1 MSANEDF
8 LDDLLKS
15 VTADESEGVGDIGS
29 LDMDS
34 LMADMDS
41 LDLGSLDFESLDFES
56 LGDFPEAVET
66 GAQAE
71 PTSDSSNL
79 EEALTMTQEEIEQ
92 LLRETQEASEEPAEN
107 KFDVNGDDLSQ
118 LLTGLDGEAGESG
131 EEISD
136 LLQKA
141 DNNEVIDEEMAD
153 MMMQE
158 EEYDD
163 ASDIFLA
170 SLGEEEEPKKKG
182 LFGRKKKEKKPKE
195 KKRGKKEKA
204 QVEATEA
211 EETEAYVENLE
222 LAPSEVVEK
231 PKKEK
236 KAKKEKKGGLGSKFA
251 ALFAD
256 EEEDAADEI
265 LATLQEQNDAILME
279 MQAEDRAAS
288 KKKEK
293 AEKKDKKKKEKTK
306 KEAKPKKEKKEK
318 KPKKEKITPVDL
330 AEKEPKQY
338 FPAKKAVTI
347 VFVCLML
354 CAAFLVLNNALA
366 NHSNAMQATEA
377 FKEERYMECY
387 QLLAGREMTPEQ
399 EKMFYRS
406 ELILQMRLFKQHV
419 NEDLSTGQEIGAV
432 DKLIQFVYDYEQLL
446 EYATKHECVDIVE
459 GTYAEVTAALQT
471 YGVTKEDAIAI
482 AREIT
487 DKDYTKAILRVVEGA
502 HKKETVVVEPIF
514 KDMLPE
520 EESRQP

>member
-15 VTADESEGVGDIGS
+15 VTDGESEGTGDIGS
-29 LDMDS
+29 IDMDS
-34 LMADMDS
+34 LMADIDS

-56 LGDFPEAVET
+56 LENFTET
-66 GAQAE
+66 EETVSQAE
-71 PTSDSSNL
+71 PVSDSSNL

-107 KFDVNGDDLSQ
+107 KFDVNGDDLTQ

-141 DNNEVIDEEMAD
+141 DNNQFIDEEMAD
-153 MMMQE
+153 MMMLE

-163 ASDIFLA
+163 ASDLFLA

-195 KKRGKKEKA
+195 KKKGKKEKA
-204 QVEATEA
+204 QVETAEA

-222 LAPSEVVEK
+222 LAPPEIPDK

-256 EEEDAADEI
+256 DEEDAADEI

-293 AEKKDKKKKEKTK
+293 AEKKKKEKTK

-318 KPKKEKITPVDL
+318 KPKKEKVTLVEPL
-330 AEKEPKQY
+330 EKEPKQY

-347 VFVCLML
+347 MVVCLML
-354 CAAFLVLNNALA
+354 FAAFLVLNNALA
-366 NHSNAMQATEA
+366 NHSNGMQAAEA

-387 QLLAGREMTPEQ
+387 QLLVGRDMTPEQ

-432 DKLIQFVYDYEQLL
+432 DKLVQFVYDYEQLL
-446 EYATKHECVDIVE
+446 DYATKHECVDIVE

-471 YGVTKEDAIAI
+471 YGVTEEDAIAI

-487 DKDYTKAILRVVEGA
+487 DKDYTKEIHRVVEGA
-502 HKKETVVVEPIF
+502 HKKEAVVVEPIF

-520 EESRQP
+520 EELRQP